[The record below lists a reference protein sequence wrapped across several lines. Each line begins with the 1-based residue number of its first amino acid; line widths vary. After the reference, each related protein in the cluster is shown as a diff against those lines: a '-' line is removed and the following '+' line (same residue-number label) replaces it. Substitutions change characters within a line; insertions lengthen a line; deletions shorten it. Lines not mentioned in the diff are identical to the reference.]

1 MKSVKLTTR
10 MLSILIKIFKFLF
23 SILMSSHFFLFSSCL
38 PPSLHFPLLSHL
50 QFNFFFFFFQYSLL
64 SISHLCPFLSL
75 SSCFII
81 FVFYHIFVSFYIS
94 RLIHLPY
101 VTSFS
106 HILIVFSHFLVAF
119 SISHFILSS
128 SVSSHFNP
136 FLPLFFSPFYLSFH
150 SFFFYLSLFLP
161 ILSLSLSPGASIS
174 DFLLDLVDEDTVVLP
189 GYRGARGMTA
199 LVSC

>member
-10 MLSILIKIFKFLF
+10 ILSILIKIFKFLF
-23 SILMSSHFFLFSSCL
+23 SILILSHFFLFSSCP

-81 FVFYHIFVSFYIS
+81 FVFYHIFVFFYIS
-94 RLIHLPY
+94 RFIHLPY

-106 HILIVFSHFLVAF
+106 HILFVFSLLLPCPIGLIPIPFF
-119 SISHFILSS
+119 RLSS
-128 SVSSHFNP
+128 FSSPTIP
-136 FLPLFFSPFYLSFH
+136 FVFSL
-150 SFFFYLSLFLP
+150 
-161 ILSLSLSPGASIS
+161 IL
-174 DFLLDLVDEDTVVLP
+174 
-189 GYRGARGMTA
+189 
-199 LVSC
+199 